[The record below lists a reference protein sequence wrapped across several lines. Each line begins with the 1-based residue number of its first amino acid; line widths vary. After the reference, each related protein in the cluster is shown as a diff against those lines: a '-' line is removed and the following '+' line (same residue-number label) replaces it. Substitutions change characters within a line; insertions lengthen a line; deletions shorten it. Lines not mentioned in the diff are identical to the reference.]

1 MENYNENQKQTC
13 QNCGSEVSANAL
25 FCENCGAKVEAQ
37 EHKKHFCSQCG
48 NELSEHAVFCE
59 NCGAKVG
66 AKEPVVAQPVYEP
79 TKEVVEEPKEK
90 GPSYTCEFRKFA
102 GSPLFLVLAILVSLT
117 GVVGL
122 LQFNLVS
129 FVTYI
134 LLIIGCWILWA
145 KSKSAEGD
153 PYGGVKLIKSAV
165 VFNFVMGIIAV
176 SLIAL
181 VFVIL
186 IIALGIG
193 ADFVNELAPVNTDGF
208 IVGIVIGGSLVVG
221 VSFTLVILYYKAIIN
236 FLSSL
241 MTSIKLNKEY
251 AASKVMFPAIMIF
264 IVAGSSLI
272 SLLTTAATNAMINEI
287 IYEFASELPE
297 EVFDML
303 SSLTQ
308 GGSVQTVIALL
319 GAAVA
324 IYGGVLMIMYKN
336 KMSKLNH

>member
-25 FCENCGAKVEAQ
+25 FCENCGTKVEGQ
-37 EHKKHFCSQCG
+37 EPKKHFCSQCG
-48 NELSEHAVFCE
+48 NELGEHAVFCE

-66 AKEPVVAQPVYEP
+66 AKEPVVARPVYEP
-79 TKEVVEEPKEK
+79 VKEVVEAPKEE
-90 GPSYTCEFRKFA
+90 GPRYTCEFKKFA
-102 GSPLFLVLAILVSLT
+102 GSPLFLILAILVSLT

-145 KSKSAEGD
+145 KSRSAEGD

-193 ADFVNELAPVNTDGF
+193 ADFVGGLAEVNTEGF
-208 IVGIVIGGSLVVG
+208 IIGMVIGGSIVVG

-303 SSLTQ
+303 VSLTQ
-308 GGSVQTVIALL
+308 GSSIQTVIALL